1 VRLDYL
7 FVPESLLPA
16 VTACDVFEHPELR
29 DASDH
34 LPIVGELAL
43 LADAAPRAEPTPST

>member
-16 VTACDVFEHPELR
+16 VASCEVFEHPELR
-29 DASDH
+29 EASDH

-43 LADAAPRAEPTPST
+43 PADAAPRAQAPPSS